1 MTRVLH
7 VVRSLALGGAER
19 VVTEFALAHDRERFD
34 PEICCVLEGGPLSSE
49 LEQAGVPVHVLKRK
63 GRLDARSVF
72 ALGALVRSRGIDVV
86 HNHNLTAL
94 IVGVPGALL
103 GGARA
108 IIRTEHNVSARPQVA
123 SLIASRAAS
132 LFEDAQ
138 IGVSEAVRVS
148 HRRAGRIPARRFV
161 TIRNGI
167 DDDRLRHTSTRD
179 RMRAELGIPSGAVL
193 CVTVGSLT
201 PQKDHVNLLEAARR
215 VLESRG
221 DVIFAVVGGGPLEQ
235 ALRTR
240 VSELALGE
248 SIRFLGAREDVPDIL
263 RAADVF
269 VLSSAW
275 EGLPITIL
283 EAMASG
289 VPCVVTDVGGNAEAL
304 EDGVSGLVVP
314 PCDPGA
320 LAGAI
325 ERVASDAQL
334 RGDLGRE
341 GRLAYESRFTADGMA
356 RQTEALYRLS
366 LAGSSALA
374 QDGRIRVLF
383 VIRQLDYGG
392 AERQLVEL
400 ATRLPREL
408 FDVRVCCLCPP
419 GPLAGELEQN
429 GIRVM
434 STYKKP
440 GALSTC
446 SWALLSIVREFR
458 PAVLHSYLFSAN
470 WRSLPVGRLA
480 GVPLVVTSVRNV
492 DIHARRILTLGEKL
506 FAGLNDRVIANAEAV
521 KEYVADQHGIPRD
534 RITVVHNGVAEDRVR
549 PQRELGVRPSSGH
562 VVGMIASLSPKK
574 RHETF
579 LQAAR
584 IVRETHPD
592 VRFLMVGDGPL
603 REALESRAREL
614 GISDAVN
621 FAGSTHDVAGVL
633 ASMDVSVL
641 TSTKEGCS
649 NVIIESMAA
658 AVPVVVTDAG
668 GNRELVVDGVTGFI
682 VPIDDSEAV
691 AERIERLLSD
701 PDLRRTMGGNGAD
714 RVRERFT
721 VERMVADTA
730 DFYMK
735 TLARR
740 VPGLVEWVEASA
752 TRMAADRAQ
761 SPLARSREVSE

>member
-72 ALGALVRSRGIDVV
+72 ALGALVRKRRIDVV

-94 IVGVPGALL
+94 IVGVPGALM

-108 IIRTEHNVSARPQVA
+108 IIRTEHNVTARPPIA
-123 SLIASRAAS
+123 SLLVSRLAS

-148 HRRAGRIPARRFV
+148 HRRAGRIPGRRFV

-167 DDDRLRHTSTRD
+167 DDARLRHASTRD
-179 RMRAELGIPSGAVL
+179 GIRAELGIPDSAIL

-201 PQKDHVNLLEAARR
+201 PQKDHGNLLEAARQ
-215 VLESRG
+215 VLESRK
-221 DVIFAVVGGGPLEQ
+221 DVIFALAGGGPLEQ
-235 ALRTR
+235 VLRDR
-240 VSELALGE
+240 AEALGMGE
-248 SIRFLGAREDVPDIL
+248 SVRFLGAREDVPDIL

-269 VLSSAW
+269 VLPSAW

-289 VPCVVTDVGGNAEAL
+289 VPCVVTAVGGNAEAL

-314 PCDPGA
+314 PSDPGA
-320 LAGAI
+320 LAHAI
-325 ERVASDAQL
+325 ERVAADAQL
-334 RGDLGRE
+334 RADLGRA
-341 GRLAYESRFTADGMA
+341 GRLAYEARFTADGMA

-366 LAGSSALA
+366 LGDRSFSAP
-374 QDGRIRVLF
+374 DGKVRVLF

-400 ATRLPREL
+400 AKRLPRDR
-408 FDVRVCCLCPP
+408 FDVCVCCLCPP
-419 GPLAGELEQN
+419 GPLADELEQH
-429 GIRVM
+429 GVRVM
-434 STYKKP
+434 STYKKL

-480 GVPLVVTSVRNV
+480 RVPLVVTSVRNV
-492 DIHARRILTLGEKL
+492 DIHTRRILTLGEKL

-521 KEYVADQHGIPRD
+521 KEYVADQHGIPREK
-534 RITVVHNGVAEDRVR
+534 ITVVHNGVAEDRVR
-549 PQRELGVRPSSGH
+549 PQNDVAVRPTSGG

-574 RHETF
+574 RHDTF
-579 LQAAR
+579 LRAAR
-584 IVRETHPD
+584 IVRESFPD
-592 VRFLMVGDGPL
+592 ARFVIVGDGPL
-603 REALESRAREL
+603 RNELETRARDL
-614 GISDAVN
+614 GISDAVT
-621 FAGSTHDVAGVL
+621 FAGSTDEVADVL
-633 ASMDVSVL
+633 ASIDVSVL
-641 TSTKEGCS
+641 TSAKEGCS
-649 NVIIESMAA
+649 NVILESMAA

-668 GNRELVVDGVTGFI
+668 GNRELVVDGVTGFM
-682 VPIDDSEAV
+682 VPVDDPKAV
-691 AERIERLLSD
+691 ADRIGRLLSD
-701 PDLRRTMGGNGAD
+701 PDLRRTMGEKGAD

-721 VERMVADTA
+721 VGRMVADTA
-730 DFYMK
+730 GFYME
-735 TLARR
+735 TLAER
-740 VPGLVEWVEASA
+740 VPGLVDWVEASA
-752 TRMAADRAQ
+752 GRLGPGHAASSATLGEEA
-761 SPLARSREVSE
+761 PE